1 MKIFSVLAVVL
12 SILLVIW
19 IGIVIHDVQSRPQ
32 ILGVGSGFTAVSG
45 MSEQEVTKAFED
57 AKACWVTEVHAGDSW
72 HVASEVA
79 AWISFAFTALI
90 TLVAGRYGRPF
101 AGAEPTSEELA
112 ALNETLQSGK
122 TPADRGR
129 GARQMILVGMLAA
142 SASILTAAASRC
154 EAPAQKHY
162 QRAARIHGVIVQSRK
177 TLSSTD
183 TTPREAKDALETMA
197 DACIN
202 PD

>member
-1 MKIFSVLAVVL
+1 
-12 SILLVIW
+12 
-19 IGIVIHDVQSRPQ
+19 
-32 ILGVGSGFTAVSG
+32 
-45 MSEQEVTKAFED
+45 
-57 AKACWVTEVHAGDSW
+57 
-72 HVASEVA
+72 
-79 AWISFAFTALI
+79 
-90 TLVAGRYGRPF
+90 
-101 AGAEPTSEELA
+101 
-112 ALNETLQSGK
+112 
-122 TPADRGR
+122 
-129 GARQMILVGMLAA
+129 MILVGMLAA